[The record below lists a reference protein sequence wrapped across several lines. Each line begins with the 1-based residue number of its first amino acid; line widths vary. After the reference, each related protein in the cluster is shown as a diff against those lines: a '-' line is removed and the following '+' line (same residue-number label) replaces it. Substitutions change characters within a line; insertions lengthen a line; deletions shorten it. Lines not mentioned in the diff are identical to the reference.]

1 MTCSEKV
8 CCLNSLHTQFQWRT
22 CENLDSKYLVES
34 SYQGYIIMAF
44 LLYVPERVIHN
55 GGSHLQIASVQKMF
69 FSGVIEEWRGLV
81 FHICF
86 CNL

>member
-8 CCLNSLHTQFQWRT
+8 CRLNSLHTQFQWHT
-22 CENLDSKYLVES
+22 CENLYSKYLVES

-44 LLYVPERVIHN
+44 LLYVPERAIYN
-55 GGSHLQIASVQKMF
+55 GGSRLQIVFVQKF
-69 FSGVIEEWRGLV
+69 FSGVIDEWHGSV